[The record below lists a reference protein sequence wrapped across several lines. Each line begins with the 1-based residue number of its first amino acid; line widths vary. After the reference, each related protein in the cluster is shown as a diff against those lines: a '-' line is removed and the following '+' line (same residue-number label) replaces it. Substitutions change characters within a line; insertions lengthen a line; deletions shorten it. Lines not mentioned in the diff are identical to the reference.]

1 MWAHSDDA
9 TSGTTIVTLEKRG
22 GAQPAMAVGQSA
34 ALNAY
39 VNKKNVFHTQMG
51 LIGPSTQY
59 PSDLVRGWFKIPRS
73 KQRFGLGDV
82 LTLNIHAQSNGIFVC
97 GFMTFKEQY

>member
-1 MWAHSDDA
+1 MWSHSDDA

-39 VNKKNVFHTQMG
+39 VNKKNILYTQMG
-51 LIGPSTQY
+51 IIGNNVTY
-59 PSDLVRGWFKIPRS
+59 PMSLVKGWFKIPKT